1 MTLINWLMITQL
13 VVYEILWRFGGFG
26 VLWEGGFLLET
37 LVAVFFPSGKFWSEG
52 RNEGG
57 EADDSV
63 WGSDVDNSEPRVY
76 GLAITCHL
84 NLRLN
89 RLKVSCLRWWNH
101 GGDVKVLVFVEVD
114 TKVFFC
120 ENFVKLKETSVDRYL
135 SIHCIHGFPKDKC
148 KCSPFERF
156 LGFSGFS
163 PGDAGDAEGWR
174 SAVAGYSGW

>member
-135 SIHCIHGFPKDKC
+135 SIHCIHGLETAWGLPHAFPK
-148 KCSPFERF
+148 RQ
-156 LGFSGFS
+156 
-163 PGDAGDAEGWR
+163 
-174 SAVAGYSGW
+174 VQM